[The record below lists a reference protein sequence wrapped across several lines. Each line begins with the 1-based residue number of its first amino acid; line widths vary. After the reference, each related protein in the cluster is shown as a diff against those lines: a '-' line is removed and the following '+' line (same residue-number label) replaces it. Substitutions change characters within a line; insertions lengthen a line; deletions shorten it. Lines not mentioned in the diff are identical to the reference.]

1 MNGYIIS
8 CIVSIITS
16 LVAWF
21 LSIILFKPRMGI
33 SKNIVTA
40 ENNAQKGENKN
51 FNFKIQN
58 QSWIRDVY
66 DISVYA
72 TYCFASKNYYST
84 KIRHLPRLKVKPFFK
99 TVSDKGPYEM
109 KIEIHGPQTKINSQ
123 QSLEDFFN
131 NISKS
136 GNDKPYIDI
145 EIVAYDQFGSVKYAF
160 SQRYYKEDIMY
171 EHYFRNGSL
180 VPEPVYSHKSGYAV
194 SHGNNN

>member
-1 MNGYIIS
+1 MSGYIIS
-8 CIVSIITS
+8 CIVAIITS

-40 ENNAQKGENKN
+40 ENETKKDENKN

-58 QSWIRDVY
+58 QSRIRDVY

-84 KIRHLPRLKVKPFFK
+84 KIRHLPRLKVKPFIK
-99 TVSDKGPYEM
+99 TISDKGPYEM
-109 KIEIHGPQTKINSQ
+109 KIEIHEPQTKTNSL

-131 NISKS
+131 NISES

-160 SQRYYKEDIMY
+160 SQRYYKEDMMY
-171 EHYFRNGSL
+171 GHYFRNGCL
-180 VPEPVYSHKSGYAV
+180 DPEPVYSHKSGYAV

>member
-1 MNGYIIS
+1 MNRYIIS
-8 CIVSIITS
+8 CIVAIITS

-21 LSIILFKPRMGI
+21 LSIILFKPRMSI

-40 ENNAQKGENKN
+40 ENNAKKGENKN

-58 QSWIRDVY
+58 QSWVRDVY

-72 TYCFASKNYYST
+72 IYCFASKNYYST
-84 KIRHLPRLKVKPFFK
+84 KVRHLPRLKAKPFIK
-99 TVSDKGPYEM
+99 TVLEKGPYEM
-109 KIEIHGPQTKINSQ
+109 KIEIHGPQTKTNYQ

-131 NISKS
+131 NTS
-136 GNDKPYIDI
+136 GTGNNKPYIDI

-160 SQRYYKEDIMY
+160 SQRYYKEDMMY
-171 EHYFRNGSL
+171 GHYFRNGCL
-180 VPEPVYSHKSGYAV
+180 DPEPVYSHKSGYAV